1 MLPMLFLSA
10 PYIFSDYNTY
20 GFGPPPYGQQW
31 VRYGPDLLL
40 VDVRTGRVVNVIY
53 GVFY

>member
-1 MLPMLFLSA
+1 MLFLSA
-10 PYIFSDYNTY
+10 RYFFNSYDDYDIAA
-20 GFGPPPYGQQW
+20 PPYGFHW

-40 VDVRTGRVVNVIY
+40 VSDRTGRIRQVIY